1 MRSTRRRF
9 SSASAVRTKSS
20 PIRRTKSS
28 PIRRTFRSPVRTPSP
43 YVPKEFNSRASTVLD
58 EQLTPRMVEAIE
70 GYMKRI
76 KRTYTPLVGN
86 IRPPNSANTA
96 PTVCDS
102 PRSLSGFTDSTVC
115 NSPRSSPG
123 SPSKFRASPVQL
135 FEPLGKR
142 KSRT

>member
-1 MRSTRRRF
+1 MKSTRRRF

-28 PIRRTFRSPVRTPSP
+28 PIRRTPRSPVRTPPPS
-43 YVPKEFNSRASTVLD
+43 VPQEFSSRASTVLD
-58 EQLTPRMVEAIE
+58 EQLTPSMVEKIE

-76 KRTYTPLVGN
+76 KQTHTPLLGL
-86 IRPPNSANTA
+86 IRPNSATTA
-96 PTVCDS
+96 STVCNS

-115 NSPRSSPG
+115 DSPRSSPG
-123 SPSKFRASPVQL
+123 SPSRFRASPVRL

-142 KSRT
+142 KSR